1 MTNFEKFQVAI
12 KLLAKENPKG
22 LNIEQIHMII
32 ELMAHYPKSLSFVE
46 MAEIAEVHLGKVKMN
61 SKILGEDLVQDPT
74 TKEWK
79 DIGLGLLVVKPDPYE
94 PEKEICELTKKG
106 MALKAKLVEALS

>member
-1 MTNFEKFQVAI
+1 MATFEKFQEAI
-12 KLLAKENPKG
+12 KLLSKEIQG
-22 LNIEQIHMII
+22 SINIDQIHMVI
-32 ELMAHYPKSLSFVE
+32 ELMAHYPKPLGFIE
-46 MAEIAEVHLGKVKMN
+46 MAEIADVHLGKIKTN

-94 PEKEICELTKKG
+94 PEMEICELTKKG